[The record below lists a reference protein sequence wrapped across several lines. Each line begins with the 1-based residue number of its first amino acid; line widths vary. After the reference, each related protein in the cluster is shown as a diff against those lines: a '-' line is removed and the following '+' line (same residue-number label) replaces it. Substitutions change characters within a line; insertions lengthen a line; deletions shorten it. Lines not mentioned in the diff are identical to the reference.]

1 MCVGGPRTGHCT
13 PGRGLTRAERQNHLP
28 GPADHT
34 SLDAIQDLISLLDC
48 KCTLPA
54 HVESFITFSLFS
66 VPGISATQVQNLALG
81 VVDKIGMN
89 PPLKPV
95 QVPLNDIP
103 SLERVDCTTLLGAI
117 CKLAV
122 QIKMLIPAVLGGES
136 LFLFFAS

>member
-1 MCVGGPRTGHCT
+1 
-13 PGRGLTRAERQNHLP
+13 
-28 GPADHT
+28 
-34 SLDAIQDLISLLDC
+34 LL
-48 KCTLPA
+48 A

-81 VVDKIGMN
+81 VVELHKFGMN

-122 QIKMLIPAVLGGES
+122 QIKMLIPAVLGRES